1 MEVTYQSVLC
11 RLLIL
16 ASARSQ
22 LVSTC
27 MLNMGEFKEILL
39 NVVMESTVLLLPIGM
54 VSGSNK

>member
-16 ASARSQ
+16 ASTRIK
-22 LVSTC
+22 LVW
-27 MLNMGEFKEILL
+27 GELKQMLL
-39 NVVMESTVLLLPIGM
+39 NFAMELAVLLLPIRM